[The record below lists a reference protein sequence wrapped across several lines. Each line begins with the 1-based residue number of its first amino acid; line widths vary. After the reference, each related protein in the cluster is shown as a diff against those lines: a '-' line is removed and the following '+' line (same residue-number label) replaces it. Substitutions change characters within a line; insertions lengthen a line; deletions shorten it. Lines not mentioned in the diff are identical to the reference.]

1 MKHRRRRRSRLKSH
15 YFGMRALLNPL
26 GAGCAVDGTGMTA
39 ENPLAQFVNKLL
51 RLDLSQTN
59 RAIQENPDTVGTLAQ
74 MMADI
79 ERAGIER
86 YTREPSEAEI
96 KFLQDFYNK
105 ATNYVQSEKKPLGL
119 GYFEDIYKE
128 AQSEQWLKEFNA
140 QIAQTTPAPAPS
152 EWANEF
158 TRPAHWKQWACEIQT
173 VSKLMPSI
181 SSRAER
187 LAEHLNPKEKSFEEM
202 YKYYDSKR
210 KQPKIVIKDKSELEK
225 YITPDIK
232 YVQLSIGSS
241 AGTSHF
247 SIITENVELEYEF
260 RDANDF
266 GDELFDEVLP
276 NFVPELTRL
285 VEKTTNLDLF
295 LINFNVE
302 DDYSGDWFVPDL
314 KGKTFPGVKYIS
326 LQTRGDACEA
336 KIDVLTKELISKL
349 KLYGPESDSFFSGP
363 EVEEYQNIRIQNI
376 LPELERYYSKEKMME
391 KFEELEHSGLGLRD
405 SSEVLYRS
413 LGLDNVSIEDLIIK
427 SRELRMKQLWD
438 EHMEMYKDSDYII
451 DVSIDYSSGS
461 VNPGTPLRVN
471 SLRNSFGEYFEITTN
486 NGKSISKIK
495 KGFFDPSD
503 NNVTENTKVE
513 VTAKIMTRGGYEKFV
528 MNEISNVQWINIQ
541 NGDGNHNI
549 QMNQMQQFIRDND
562 EHGED
567 ISDIVTSTGEYYS
580 IMLPS
585 KNYLVVEVKPKLNQE
600 FGHRHRHRCRSS
612 KLKRSKR
619 RRSKRKYRRRKS
631 KNKIV

>member
-1 MKHRRRRRSRLKSH
+1 MARRLIVLIVRR
-15 YFGMRALLNPL
+15 A
-26 GAGCAVDGTGMTA
+26 
-39 ENPLAQFVNKLL
+39 
-51 RLDLSQTN
+51 
-59 RAIQENPDTVGTLAQ
+59 
-74 MMADI
+74 
-79 ERAGIER
+79 
-86 YTREPSEAEI
+86 
-96 KFLQDFYNK
+96 
-105 ATNYVQSEKKPLGL
+105 
-119 GYFEDIYKE
+119 
-128 AQSEQWLKEFNA
+128 
-140 QIAQTTPAPAPS
+140 
-152 EWANEF
+152 
-158 TRPAHWKQWACEIQT
+158 
-173 VSKLMPSI
+173 
-181 SSRAER
+181 
-187 LAEHLNPKEKSFEEM
+187 
-202 YKYYDSKR
+202 
-210 KQPKIVIKDKSELEK
+210 
-225 YITPDIK
+225 IK

>member
-1 MKHRRRRRSRLKSH
+1 
-15 YFGMRALLNPL
+15 
-26 GAGCAVDGTGMTA
+26 
-39 ENPLAQFVNKLL
+39 
-51 RLDLSQTN
+51 
-59 RAIQENPDTVGTLAQ
+59 
-74 MMADI
+74 
-79 ERAGIER
+79 
-86 YTREPSEAEI
+86 
-96 KFLQDFYNK
+96 
-105 ATNYVQSEKKPLGL
+105 
-119 GYFEDIYKE
+119 
-128 AQSEQWLKEFNA
+128 
-140 QIAQTTPAPAPS
+140 
-152 EWANEF
+152 
-158 TRPAHWKQWACEIQT
+158 
-173 VSKLMPSI
+173 
-181 SSRAER
+181 
-187 LAEHLNPKEKSFEEM
+187 
-202 YKYYDSKR
+202 
-210 KQPKIVIKDKSELEK
+210 
-225 YITPDIK
+225 
-232 YVQLSIGSS
+232 
-241 AGTSHF
+241 
-247 SIITENVELEYEF
+247 
-260 RDANDF
+260 
-266 GDELFDEVLP
+266 
-276 NFVPELTRL
+276 
-285 VEKTTNLDLF
+285 
-295 LINFNVE
+295 
-302 DDYSGDWFVPDL
+302 
-314 KGKTFPGVKYIS
+314 
-326 LQTRGDACEA
+326 
-336 KIDVLTKELISKL
+336 
-349 KLYGPESDSFFSGP
+349 
-363 EVEEYQNIRIQNI
+363 
-376 LPELERYYSKEKMME
+376 MME